1 MKNLASFFSAFILLC
16 LMTNCK
22 SATNT
27 VVDHKVIRQANNAPE
42 FFSPPP
48 NTVLDSISCIS
59 PMLDARNGNEIIL
72 LSSSDGVG
80 VYDVPE
86 GTYGLIKGEALLL
99 ECATGKVKGIV
110 KQ

>member
-1 MKNLASFFSAFILLC
+1 MKNLASFFSVFILLC

-27 VVDHKVIRQANNAPE
+27 VVNHKVIRQADNVPE
-42 FFSPPP
+42 YFSPPP
-48 NTVLDSISCIS
+48 NTVLDVVSCKN
-59 PMLDARNGNEIIL
+59 PMLDSRNGNEIIL
-72 LSSSDGVG
+72 LSSRDGMG

-86 GTYGLIKGEALLL
+86 GTYGVKEGEALLL
-99 ECATGKVKGIV
+99 DCGTGKVKGIV